1 MADDTDNKSDEEA
14 KKAFAVQIRC
24 QMAEGSIEHLDTE
37 DDETREYESKRFE
50 KYKRK
55 ALDLANEIEDD
66 FYHGMAIHCVVS
78 LCLKARQVDEAKE
91 LIGLIRDDWVQEKAL
106 AEIGEQAD

>member
-50 KYKRK
+50 ERKRK
-55 ALDLANEIEDD
+55 ALDLANKIEDD
-66 FYHGMAIHCVVS
+66 FYHGTATHFVVS
-78 LCLKARQVDEAKE
+78 LCLKAGQVDEAKE
-91 LIGLIRDDWVQEKAL
+91 LIGRIRDEWVKAK
-106 AEIGEQAD
+106 GVGRDR